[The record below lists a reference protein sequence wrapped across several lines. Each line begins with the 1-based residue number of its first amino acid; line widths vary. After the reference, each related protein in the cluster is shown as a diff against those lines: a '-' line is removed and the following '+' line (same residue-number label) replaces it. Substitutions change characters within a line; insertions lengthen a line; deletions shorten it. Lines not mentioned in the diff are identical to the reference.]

1 MIEKHGNIEIDGF
14 DYYIEDD
21 LGGIH
26 TDGVGYA
33 PDGYFCGECIRESC
47 EGCWVVRNVGLKKM

>member
-1 MIEKHGNIEIDGF
+1 MIIKNGDISTDGF
-14 DYYIEDD
+14 DYYIEDS

-33 PDGYFCGECIRESC
+33 PDGTFCGECTNDTC
-47 EGCWVVRNVGLKKM
+47 DGCWDRE